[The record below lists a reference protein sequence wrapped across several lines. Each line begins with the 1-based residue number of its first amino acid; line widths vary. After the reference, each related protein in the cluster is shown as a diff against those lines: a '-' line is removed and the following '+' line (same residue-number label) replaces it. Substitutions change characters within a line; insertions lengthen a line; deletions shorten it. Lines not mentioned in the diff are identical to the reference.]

1 VIHKNLRPKISLVG
15 FSGVGKTTIT
25 RLIRAEEIPMQHI
38 PTITGEIATVRI
50 GKLHFHL
57 WDFAGQEQFS
67 YLWDNFIKGSDAVL
81 LITDSTL
88 ENIEKSKF
96 FLELIKEQAP
106 HAHIA
111 VIGNKQDLK
120 RAENP
125 AHIER
130 ILGLKSYSMIAK
142 EPNNRDKMIQIIADI
157 LEMSAEVSPL
167 LKPLLERDKLI
178 EEATMS
184 LKSANFEKAAF
195 LFDKI
200 SDLCLELGDD
210 SLGKEFFEK
219 SEKIKKMLEQVG
231 APQPTPAFP
240 IESDQYKKSKVS
252 QKASV
257 LEKDSLSKS
266 SITKEA
272 SGTFLPP
279 TPKSTTTTSTQKQN
293 LDHKTPEAPI
303 IKQQTSKQWIK
314 SSKGIS
320 DKIIEKKV
328 KTDNLNVGLQLNPE
342 DFMVKIRPKTIGSV
356 PKDAR
361 SKLKTSAYGHVENIP
376 KNKGKIDVDHPK
388 TSIEITVSEKSSKVK
403 PPTRPSEL
411 FNKNNQ
417 MTHSQPVVTSKIKKS
432 IEDYKPVDL
441 EKSSQEPTEIEKSSQ
456 EPTEIEKS
464 SQKPTVSEKPLLII
478 DKKQAEHAKKTLIE
492 LKLKKA
498 DLYKMK
504 LDFDMKE
511 LNGEISAE
519 ELEEKKKKIRGYEEK
534 IESQIQELQKLLE
547 N

>member
-1 VIHKNLRPKISLVG
+1 
-15 FSGVGKTTIT
+15 
-25 RLIRAEEIPMQHI
+25 M
-38 PTITGEIATVRI
+38 
-50 GKLHFHL
+50 
-57 WDFAGQEQFS
+57 
-67 YLWDNFIKGSDAVL
+67 
-81 LITDSTL
+81 
-88 ENIEKSKF
+88 
-96 FLELIKEQAP
+96 
-106 HAHIA
+106 
-111 VIGNKQDLK
+111 
-120 RAENP
+120 
-125 AHIER
+125 
-130 ILGLKSYSMIAK
+130 
-142 EPNNRDKMIQIIADI
+142 
-157 LEMSAEVSPL
+157 
-167 LKPLLERDKLI
+167 
-178 EEATMS
+178 
-184 LKSANFEKAAF
+184 
-195 LFDKI
+195 
-200 SDLCLELGDD
+200 
-210 SLGKEFFEK
+210 
-219 SEKIKKMLEQVG
+219 
-231 APQPTPAFP
+231 
-240 IESDQYKKSKVS
+240 
-252 QKASV
+252 
-257 LEKDSLSKS
+257 
-266 SITKEA
+266 
-272 SGTFLPP
+272 PP

-342 DFMVKIRPKTIGSV
+342 DFMVKIRSKTIGSV

-376 KNKGKIDVDHPK
+376 KYKGEIDVDHPK
-388 TSIEITVSEKSSKVK
+388 TPVEIKVSEKSSKVK
-403 PPTRPSEL
+403 TPARPSEL

-441 EKSSQEPTEIEKSSQ
+441 EKSSQEPTELEKSSQ
-456 EPTEIEKS
+456 EPTELEKVSQESTEIEKS

-478 DKKQAEHAKKTLIE
+478 DKKQAEHARKTLIE